1 MKMLKLMKGLRQYLL
16 LMVIFS
22 IVQVACE
29 LYLPSIMSNVVDTGI
44 SAANTSFIY
53 SETFK
58 MIVVAIVGLIS
69 NILVVYSASKFSNQY
84 GYNIRKALYNK
95 INSFSKRN

>member
-53 SETFK
+53 SETF
-58 MIVVAIVGLIS
+58 ITAHLF
-69 NILVVYSASKFSNQY
+69 LYS
-84 GYNIRKALYNK
+84 
-95 INSFSKRN
+95 